1 MNDWKIKHG
10 HLESRVGTL
19 ILRPSHLSAS
29 ELHSLCRF
37 SIHGRSPIISNREAV
52 PWIHELHK
60 FKPYVLVSVY
70 LRFTWICNVCK
81 ISFFRN
87 KSKSKIPAKRS
98 IHGGNYSMQS
108 HRFYIP
114 PSCTK
119 TMKQKYPIISA
130 IDDKWRWD
138 CVAIPNLMIW
148 LFCFIIFHEP
158 MPPHSPTAVSDGTL
172 PGAKPGH
179 QIRQTKIHLR
189 LACQAQG
196 RCRLLTFFPIFD
208 GGTPG
213 CPSQQQCIS
222 FLQRVA
228 RNGPFPGPMFSL
240 ISWYPK
246 PWQALHDNWERTVQS
261 SEWACASQFLYDDS
275 DEENSDILHIHIPYK
290 YGYSD
295 IQYPSK
301 PVPGSP
307 SSHKTSCQLSTSSQV
322 SEDQVGS
329 HILLEF

>member
-1 MNDWKIKHG
+1 MGGGGVPSFQTEKQFHESMSCISSNHMFFSLYIYDLHG
-10 HLESRVGTL
+10 SVMYVKY
-19 ILRPSHLSAS
+19 PSFATSQSA
-29 ELHSLCRF
+29 RF
-37 SIHGRSPIISNREAV
+37 
-52 PWIHELHK
+52 
-60 FKPYVLVSVY
+60 F
-70 LRFTWICNVCK
+70 
-81 ISFFRN
+81 
-87 KSKSKIPAKRS
+87 IPAKRS

-189 LACQAQG
+189 LARQAQG

-213 CPSQQQCIS
+213 CVSQQQCVP
-222 FLQRVA
+222 FLQKVA
-228 RNGPFPGPMFSL
+228 RDGP
-240 ISWYPK
+240 
-246 PWQALHDNWERTVQS
+246 
-261 SEWACASQFLYDDS
+261 SQGLCFL
-275 DEENSDILHIHIPYK
+275 
-290 YGYSD
+290 
-295 IQYPSK
+295 
-301 PVPGSP
+301 
-307 SSHKTSCQLSTSSQV
+307 
-322 SEDQVGS
+322 
-329 HILLEF
+329 

>member
-1 MNDWKIKHG
+1 MGGVPSFQTGKQFHESMSYISSNHMFFSLYIYDLHG
-10 HLESRVGTL
+10 SVMYVKY
-19 ILRPSHLSAS
+19 PSFATSQS
-29 ELHSLCRF
+29 PRF
-37 SIHGRSPIISNREAV
+37 
-52 PWIHELHK
+52 
-60 FKPYVLVSVY
+60 F
-70 LRFTWICNVCK
+70 
-81 ISFFRN
+81 
-87 KSKSKIPAKRS
+87 IPVKRS

-179 QIRQTKIHLR
+179 QIRQTKIDLR
-189 LACQAQG
+189 LARQAQG

-213 CPSQQQCIS
+213 CVSQQHA
-222 FLQRVA
+222 FPFYKRWHA
-228 RNGPFPGPMFSL
+228 MGPRRDYVFSNFVVSNTL
-240 ISWYPK
+240 
-246 PWQALHDNWERTVQS
+246 A
-261 SEWACASQFLYDDS
+261 
-275 DEENSDILHIHIPYK
+275 
-290 YGYSD
+290 
-295 IQYPSK
+295 
-301 PVPGSP
+301 
-307 SSHKTSCQLSTSSQV
+307 STSWQLGKDSAILRVCMCILV
-322 SEDQVGS
+322 SLWWLWWGE
-329 HILLEF
+329 